1 VARLTKPPKGDD
13 STTWRVGQRVS
24 RKESNGLGT
33 VVEADG
39 KVKVK
44 WDDGKT
50 SYYRRGVPA
59 NVQAANTADAAD
71 DAMDGM
77 VEEGARPKL
86 SK

>member
-1 VARLTKPPKGDD
+1 LTNPPKGDD

-33 VVEADG
+33 IVEADG
-39 KVKVK
+39 YVKVK

-59 NVQAANTADAAD
+59 NVQAANTADEAD
-71 DAMDGM
+71 DAMDRM

-86 SK
+86 

>member
-1 VARLTKPPKGDD
+1 LTKPPKGDD

-33 VVEADG
+33 IVEADG
-39 KVKVK
+39 EVKVK

-59 NVQAANTADAAD
+59 DVQAANTADAAD

-77 VEEGARPKL
+77 VEEGARRSKPPKQ
-86 SK
+86 